1 MIEQIQLR
9 TGKLCRGIDVLIKN
23 YEKDDSDYISRI
35 FLPLGADEKYKE
47 DPACGSG
54 SAYIGRYLIEKY
66 PELKGKRL
74 KIYQASNDG
83 AIIWVKNENEDI
95 IKVSGLIG

>member
-1 MIEQIQLR
+1 M
-9 TGKLCRGIDVLIKN
+9 KN
-23 YEKDDSDYISRI
+23 TRR
-35 FLPLGADEKYKE
+35 
-47 DPACGSG
+47 
-54 SAYIGRYLIEKY
+54 YIGRYLIEKY